1 MNKEKLSRAIKDYFV
16 SLVEKVAGK
25 GNSWNVVDSNADIQK
40 IIEEIEQKS
49 WHVLPEL
56 PRENGF
62 YYVTLQM
69 ESGKRGTEYCYYYKD
84 KKKFF
89 IIAEGRLEN
98 NQSWEEE
105 VSNVIAWQEEIKP
118 YMGSYPVID
127 YCNLIMQRFTK
138 VE

>member
-1 MNKEKLSRAIKDYFV
+1 MNKEKLSRAIKDYFI

-25 GNSWNVVDSNADIQK
+25 GDAWDVVDANADIQK
-40 IIEEIEQKS
+40 IIEEVEQKS

-56 PRENGF
+56 PRENGV
-62 YYVTLQM
+62 YHVTFLM
-69 ESGKRGTEYCYYYKD
+69 ESGKRETEYCYYYKN

-89 IIAEGRLEN
+89 FVADGLLDD

-105 VSNVIAWQEEIKP
+105 VPNVIAWQEELKP
-118 YMGSYPVID
+118 YMGSYPMID
-127 YCNLIMQRFTK
+127 YCSLIMQRFTK

>member
-16 SLVEKVAGK
+16 SLVERMAGK
-25 GNSWNVVDSNADIQK
+25 GDAWDVVDANADIQK
-40 IIEEIEQKS
+40 IFEEVEQKS

-69 ESGKRGTEYCYYYKD
+69 ESGKRETEYCYYYKD

-89 IIAEGRLEN
+89 IIAEGLLED

-118 YMGSYPVID
+118 YMGSCPVID